1 MFKILQDRYY
11 GLDSKQKLYNA
22 AKGNI
27 DFVQRLKL
35 HKKIEVHSGC
45 VNTICW
51 NETGQY
57 LLSGSD
63 DQHLVISEPWTGKFT
78 SVRSGHRANIFSAK
92 FLPYSNEKIISCSGD
107 GKIYYTD
114 VDTSSRNNLFDCHFG
129 TTYEVIVIPSESST
143 FLSCGEDGTV
153 RWFDLRAK
161 TSCVKED
168 CKEDI
173 LINCRRAVTSIA
185 VNPLIPYELSIACA
199 DSSVRIYDRRMLGT
213 KASGSHSSKGILGMT
228 CKFTAPTLSSRPH
241 RITSLAYSPNGEDIL
256 VSYSSEY
263 IYLFGSKD
271 FKTKRLQ
278 TPAEFLQKSKHKAE
292 RLAKKVKSSD
302 LFAEKPTKPPPKHKT
317 PEPQHS
323 SRGSRDPPAD
333 LPLSSTPPR
342 TSSSP
347 RLSTSEGV
355 TSMLLPQSPSG
366 SSLRQPPIKRL
377 RLRGDWSDTGPHA
390 RPESERHTNEQPDR
404 QTTIMQRMSDM
415 LTRWLDGN
423 LRRQEE
429 EEREDEA
436 AGRGSEAQ
444 ASGGQDVSGER
455 SGDVVNEAA
464 PAAEDMDTENTV
476 TTERRTQNSAGNN
489 QDSSVG
495 NQASDTENQDIND
508 RNQDNIHSSDINP
521 QQEWDNQG
529 LSSTSSAI
537 QNPRSLSDPQVT
549 LAENE
554 TSVQTRS
561 VGPASRGTA
570 NTEENQGIS
579 GVRSSVERRGQH
591 VGLLVQEEPVISLQY
606 SSEGTTSSTVRLGFA
621 RFENLEAGIL
631 ERSAE
636 NASLQPLVREAT
648 PTSSRDFESHEA
660 AEGSE
665 EAKRGDSVGFADS
678 TDSSDIFDSDSFSGE
693 SGKEESGEKSEN
705 AVIET
710 ETNSTAESQRAEKS
724 SEVLVESESENQ
736 PCSSSQA
743 DGQTQ
748 RAGRRKASAAVKEK
762 IRQIGRMRIL
772 ERLCRERGSGLQPD
786 RFTGDSGTSEEEEE
800 EIPVVRGA
808 SHSSNHATGEHEE
821 DVEIE
826 NRTRTSDHQ
835 GNEAASSDEEGEGQS
850 RETLERH
857 ITAIRLQELYKKRQE
872 ERENEEI
879 ETRSIHQP
887 LHKIKFKGHR
897 NARTMIKEANF
908 WGDQFVMSG
917 SDCGHIFI
925 WDRYTAKLAML
936 LEADRHVVNC
946 LQPHPIDPILAS
958 SGIDYDIKLW
968 MPLEENPHF
977 EEERA
982 AEIMRRNEVMLE
994 ETRDT
999 ITVPA
1004 AFMLRVLASLNQ
1016 IRAGRASSSNEP
1028 VVENDSSSSDSE

>member
-11 GLDSKQKLYNA
+11 GLESRQKLYNA

-35 HKKIEVHSGC
+35 HNKIEVHSGC

-63 DQHLVISEPWTGKFT
+63 DQHLIISEPFTGKFT

-92 FLPYSNEKIISCSGD
+92 FLPYTSERIVSCSGD
-107 GKIYYTD
+107 GKICYTD
-114 VDTSSRNNLFDCHFG
+114 VDTSSRTNVFDCHFG
-129 TTYEVIVIPSESST
+129 TTYEVVVIPSESST

-161 TSCVKED
+161 TSCQRED

-173 LINCRRAVTSIA
+173 LINCRRAVTSLV
-185 VNPLIPYELSIACA
+185 VNPLIPYELGIACA

-213 KASGSHSSKGILGMT
+213 RASGSHSSKGITGMI
-228 CKFTAPTLSSRPH
+228 CKFTAPTLSNRPH
-241 RITSLAYSPNGEDIL
+241 RITSLAYSPNGDDIL

-263 IYLFGSKD
+263 IYLFGSRD
-271 FKTKRLQ
+271 YKTKKLQ
-278 TPAEFLQKSKHKAE
+278 APAEIFKKTKH
-292 RLAKKVKSSD
+292 RGDQIPKKFKSSD
-302 LFAEKPTKPPPKHKT
+302 LLADMPSTSKAPPKAKETDPQPT
-317 PEPQHS
+317 PRSPLV
-323 SRGSRDPPAD
+323 PPAD
-333 LPLSSTPPR
+333 LPPSSTPPH

-347 RLSTSEGV
+347 RQSTSEGV
-355 TSMLLPQSPSG
+355 TSMLLPQNPSGSG

-390 RPESERHTNEQPDR
+390 RPESERQTNEQPDR

-429 EEREDEA
+429 DGREEGGDEVQGANSED
-436 AGRGSEAQ
+436 Q
-444 ASGGQDVSGER
+444 ASGGQAEENGTEG
-455 SGDVVNEAA
+455 GDEIVREPSVVE
-464 PAAEDMDTENTV
+464 EMETENTPDSD
-476 TTERRTQNSAGNN
+476 RLQNFSSH
-489 QDSSVG
+489 QDSSV
-495 NQASDTENQDIND
+495 ENQDNVSCG
-508 RNQDNIHSSDINP
+508 DNLQSVCDKPNVNSKP
-521 QQEWDNQG
+521 
-529 LSSTSSAI
+529 SAI
-537 QNPRSLSDPQVT
+537 PKPSSLSRSQTAVSDSGVNVT
-549 LAENE
+549 Q
-554 TSVQTRS
+554 S
-561 VGPASRGTA
+561 GPSEASRGIA
-570 NTEENQGIS
+570 NHEQIWGPQEGRNIIS
-579 GVRSSVERRGQH
+579 GEQRRHQA
-591 VGLLVQEEPVISLQY
+591 GLLVEEEPVISLHY

-631 ERSAE
+631 QRSAE
-636 NASLQPLVREAT
+636 NASLQPLVRETT
-648 PTSSRDFESHEA
+648 PTGNRDLESHTTEVTTQM
-660 AEGSE
+660 GNSVKDNKE
-665 EAKRGDSVGFADS
+665 ENRDSVGFSDS
-678 TDSSDIFDSDSFSGE
+678 TDSSDIFDSDSCSAESAKVDSGE
-693 SGKEESGEKSEN
+693 QCESAEGKEGADSITESHETKNVSKTLAESGSDN
-705 AVIET
+705 QP
-710 ETNSTAESQRAEKS
+710 STS
-724 SEVLVESESENQ
+724 SEGQ
-736 PCSSSQA
+736 PR
-743 DGQTQ
+743 
-748 RAGRRKASAAVKEK
+748 RAGRRDASAAVKEK

-772 ERLCRERGSGLQPD
+772 ERLCREGVSGSQQD
-786 RFTGDSGTSEEEEE
+786 RHTDDGGTSEEEELPVPRGISHTDDRTTGSVAAGGSE
-800 EIPVVRGA
+800 ESRTGTTP
-808 SHSSNHATGEHEE
+808 HSGQE
-821 DVEIE
+821 DV
-826 NRTRTSDHQ
+826 
-835 GNEAASSDEEGEGQS
+835 GSDEEGEGQ
-850 RETLERH
+850 RDTLERH

-879 ETRSIHQP
+879 EMRSIHQP

-946 LQPHPIDPILAS
+946 LQPHPYDPILAS

-968 MPLEENPHF
+968 MPLEENPKF
-977 EEERA
+977 EEEVA

-1016 IRAGRASSSNEP
+1016 IRAGRASSNSEA
-1028 VVENDSSSSDSE
+1028 VAENDSSSSDSE